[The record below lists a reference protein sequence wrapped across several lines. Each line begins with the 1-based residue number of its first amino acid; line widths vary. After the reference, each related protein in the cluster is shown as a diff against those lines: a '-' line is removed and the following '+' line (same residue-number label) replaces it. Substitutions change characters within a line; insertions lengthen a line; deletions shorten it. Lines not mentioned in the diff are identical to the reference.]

1 MASLKKNFIY
11 QTGYQVLATAL
22 PLITTPYINRV
33 LGAEQLGTY
42 TYVANIA
49 NYFTIFAMLGFNNYG
64 SKMIAAT
71 KHNENE
77 LAHTF
82 SSIRKLQCLMATVV
96 VAIYLL
102 FISLCIPEHKSLYFI
117 ESLWIINCFIDI
129 NWFFWGMEKVKL
141 TVNRNLIIKLIT
153 LLGVFIFVRSRNDIL
168 IYAFILVIGTIL
180 SDIYLISQ
188 VKKYVKGTKT
198 TFYEMIAHIKP
209 CIALFIPIV
218 AMSIYQQMDKT
229 MLGVLS
235 TYEQVGYYSSADK
248 IVNIPLGI
256 ITGLGT
262 VSLPRIV
269 SLISENKIMEYKKVV
284 EKSISLVMFMC
295 SAIAFGILA
304 VSQEF
309 VPLFFGREFLPCV
322 SLVSFLTFVI
332 FFKAISTVLVN
343 QILIPND
350 NEKYY
355 IISVFIGA
363 FINLVLNYS
372 LIRKFDAV
380 GAVYATLI
388 SELIVCFIQIFI
400 CFNYLNTLKIIGKN
414 FQYIILGILMYGL
427 VRKVAV
433 LIKDTSLFQR
443 SILEILLGGTA
454 FLGACV
460 IYWKIKKD
468 STFYP
473 IIINFLNKLKQKD
486 NGDML
491 RKK

>member
-11 QTGYQVLATAL
+11 QTGYQGLATAL

-363 FINLVLNYS
+363 FINLILNYS

>member
-1 MASLKKNFIY
+1 M
-11 QTGYQVLATAL
+11 LATAL

-42 TYVANIA
+42 TYAANIA

-64 SKMIAAT
+64 SKMIAST

-102 FISLCIPEHKSLYFI
+102 FVSLCIPENKPLYFI

-129 NWFFWGMEKVKL
+129 NWFFWGLEKVKL
-141 TVNRNLIIKLIT
+141 TVTRNLIIKLIT
-153 LLGVFIFVRSRNDIL
+153 LSGIFIFVKTRKDIL

-180 SDIYLISQ
+180 SDLYLVSQ
-188 VKKYVKGTKT
+188 VKKYIKGTRT
-198 TFYEMIAHIKP
+198 TFYEMIIHIKP
-209 CIALFIPIV
+209 CITLFIPVV

-229 MLGVLS
+229 MLGLLS

-262 VSLPRIV
+262 VSLPRVV
-269 SLISENKIMEYKKVV
+269 SLISEKKIMEYKKVV

-309 VPLFFGREFLPCV
+309 VPLFFGSEFLPCV
-322 SLVSFLTFVI
+322 SLISFLAFVI
-332 FFKAISTVLVN
+332 FFKAISTVIVN

-350 NEKYY
+350 NERYY
-355 IISVFIGA
+355 ISF
-363 FINLVLNYS
+363 
-372 LIRKFDAV
+372 
-380 GAVYATLI
+380 
-388 SELIVCFIQIFI
+388 CW
-400 CFNYLNTLKIIGKN
+400 
-414 FQYIILGILMYGL
+414 GIY
-427 VRKVAV
+427 
-433 LIKDTSLFQR
+433 
-443 SILEILLGGTA
+443 
-454 FLGACV
+454 
-460 IYWKIKKD
+460 
-468 STFYP
+468 
-473 IIINFLNKLKQKD
+473 
-486 NGDML
+486 
-491 RKK
+491 

>member
-363 FINLVLNYS
+363 FINLILNYS

-473 IIINFLNKLKQKD
+473 IIINFLNKIKQKD

>member
-363 FINLVLNYS
+363 FINLILNYS

-454 FLGACV
+454 ILGACV

>member
-33 LGAEQLGTY
+33 LGAEQLGIY
-42 TYVANIA
+42 TYAANIA
-49 NYFTIFAMLGFNNYG
+49 NYFTIFAMLGFNSYG

-102 FISLCIPEHKSLYFI
+102 FVSLCVPENKPLYFI
-117 ESLWIINCFIDI
+117 ESLWIANCFIDI
-129 NWFFWGMEKVKL
+129 NWFFWGLEKVKL
-141 TVNRNLIIKLIT
+141 TVTRNLIIKLIT
-153 LLGVFIFVRSRNDIL
+153 LLGIFVFVKTRKDIL

-180 SDIYLISQ
+180 SDVYLVSQ
-188 VKKYVKGTKT
+188 VKKYVKGTRT
-198 TFYEMIAHIKP
+198 TLYEMIIHIKP
-209 CIALFIPIV
+209 CIVLFVPVV

-229 MLGVLS
+229 MLGLLS

-284 EKSISLVMFMC
+284 QKSISLVMFMC

-304 VSQEF
+304 VSREF
-309 VPLFFGREFLPCV
+309 VPLFFGSEFLPCV
-322 SLVSFLTFVI
+322 SLISFLAFVI

-350 NEKYY
+350 NEKFY
-355 IISVFIGA
+355 IISVFVGA
-363 FINLVLNYS
+363 FINLILNYS

-388 SELIVCFIQIFI
+388 SELIVCFVQIFV
-400 CFNYLNTLKIIGKN
+400 CFKYLNVLKMLGQN
-414 FQYIILGILMYGL
+414 FQYIILGVLMYAS
-427 VRKVAV
+427 VRGVAER
-433 LIKDTSLFQR
+433 ITNFSLFKR
-443 SILEILLGGTA
+443 NVVEILFGGFFFGGVCLGYWIVKKDDT
-454 FLGACV
+454 FYSIV
-460 IYWKIKKD
+460 IAALNKIK
-468 STFYP
+468 
-473 IIINFLNKLKQKD
+473 
-486 NGDML
+486 
-491 RKK
+491 RKES

>member
-33 LGAEQLGTY
+33 LEAEQLGTY

-363 FINLVLNYS
+363 FINLILNYS

>member
-1 MASLKKNFIY
+1 
-11 QTGYQVLATAL
+11 
-22 PLITTPYINRV
+22 
-33 LGAEQLGTY
+33 
-42 TYVANIA
+42 
-49 NYFTIFAMLGFNNYG
+49 
-64 SKMIAAT
+64 
-71 KHNENE
+71 
-77 LAHTF
+77 
-82 SSIRKLQCLMATVV
+82 MATVV

-102 FISLCIPEHKSLYFI
+102 FVSLCIPENKSLYFI

-129 NWFFWGMEKVKL
+129 NWFFWGIEKVKL
-141 TVNRNLIIKLIT
+141 TVTRNLIIKLIT
-153 LLGVFIFVRSRNDIL
+153 LLGIFIFVRTRKDIL

-188 VKKYVKGTKT
+188 VKKYVKGIKT
-198 TFYEMIAHIKP
+198 TFYEMITHIKP
-209 CIALFIPIV
+209 CIALFIPVV

-229 MLGVLS
+229 MLGLLS

-269 SLISENKIMEYKKVV
+269 SLISENKIIEYKKVV
-284 EKSISLVMFMC
+284 EKSISLVLFMC

-309 VPLFFGREFLPCV
+309 VPLFFGREFQPCV
-322 SLVSFLTFVI
+322 SLISFLAFVI

-355 IISVFIGA
+355 IISVFAGA
-363 FINLVLNYS
+363 FINLILNYS
-372 LIRKFDAV
+372 LIRKFDAI

-388 SELIVCFIQIFI
+388 SELIVCFIQIFV
-400 CFNYLNTLKIIGKN
+400 CFKYLNTLKMIGKN
-414 FQYIILGILMYGL
+414 FQYIIFGIVMYSL
-427 VRKVAV
+427 VRKVAI
-433 LIKDTSLFQR
+433 LIKDTSLLQR
-443 SILEILLGGTA
+443 NILEILFGGA
-454 FLGACV
+454 FFLGV
-460 IYWKIKKD
+460 SIIYWEIKKD

-473 IIINFLNKLKQKD
+473 IITTFLNKLKQKH
-486 NGDML
+486 NH
-491 RKK
+491 

>member
-129 NWFFWGMEKVKL
+129 NWFFWEMEKVKL

-363 FINLVLNYS
+363 FINLILNYS

>member
-229 MLGVLS
+229 MLGVLN

-363 FINLVLNYS
+363 FINLILNYS

>member
-235 TYEQVGYYSSADK
+235 TYELVGYYSSADK

-332 FFKAISTVLVN
+332 FFKAISIVLVN

-363 FINLVLNYS
+363 FINLILNYS

>member
-188 VKKYVKGTKT
+188 VKKYVKGTNT

-363 FINLVLNYS
+363 FINLILNYS

>member
-64 SKMIAAT
+64 SKIIAAT

-363 FINLVLNYS
+363 FINLILNYS

>member
-49 NYFTIFAMLGFNNYG
+49 NYFTISAMLGFNNYG

-363 FINLVLNYS
+363 FINLILNYS

>member
-322 SLVSFLTFVI
+322 SLVSFLSFVI
-332 FFKAISTVLVN
+332 FFKAISIVLVN

-363 FINLVLNYS
+363 FINLILNYS

>member
-42 TYVANIA
+42 TYAANIA

-82 SSIRKLQCLMATVV
+82 SSIRKLQRLMATVV

-102 FISLCIPEHKSLYFI
+102 FVSLCIPENKPLYFI

-129 NWFFWGMEKVKL
+129 NWFFWGLEKVKL
-141 TVNRNLIIKLIT
+141 TVTRNLIIKLIT
-153 LLGVFIFVRSRNDIL
+153 LSGIFIFVKTRKDIL

-180 SDIYLISQ
+180 SDLYLVSQ
-188 VKKYVKGTKT
+188 VKKYIKGTRT
-198 TFYEMIAHIKP
+198 TFYEMIIHIKP
-209 CIALFIPIV
+209 CITLFIPVV

-229 MLGVLS
+229 MLGLLS

-269 SLISENKIMEYKKVV
+269 SLISEKKIMEYKKVV

-309 VPLFFGREFLPCV
+309 VPLFFGSEFLPCV
-322 SLVSFLTFVI
+322 SLISFLAFVI
-332 FFKAISTVLVN
+332 FFKAISTVIVN

-350 NEKYY
+350 NERYY
-355 IISVFIGA
+355 IISVFVGA
-363 FINLVLNYS
+363 FINLILNYS

-388 SELIVCFIQIFI
+388 SELIVCFVQIFV
-400 CFNYLNTLKIIGKN
+400 CFKYLNVLKMLGKN
-414 FQYIILGILMYGL
+414 FQYIILGVLMYAS
-427 VRKVAV
+427 VRK
-433 LIKDTSLFQR
+433 
-443 SILEILLGGTA
+443 
-454 FLGACV
+454 
-460 IYWKIKKD
+460 W
-468 STFYP
+468 
-473 IIINFLNKLKQKD
+473 
-486 NGDML
+486 
-491 RKK
+491 

>member
-332 FFKAISTVLVN
+332 FFKAILTVLVN

-363 FINLVLNYS
+363 FINLILNYS

-414 FQYIILGILMYGL
+414 FQYVILGILMYGL

>member
-42 TYVANIA
+42 TYAANIA

-82 SSIRKLQCLMATVV
+82 SSIRKLQRLMATVV

-102 FISLCIPEHKSLYFI
+102 FVSLCIPENKPLYFI

-129 NWFFWGMEKVKL
+129 NWFFWGLEKVKL
-141 TVNRNLIIKLIT
+141 TVTRNLIIKLIT
-153 LLGVFIFVRSRNDIL
+153 LSGIFIFVKTRKDIL

-180 SDIYLISQ
+180 SDLYLVSQ
-188 VKKYVKGTKT
+188 VKKYIKGTRT
-198 TFYEMIAHIKP
+198 TFYEMIIHIKP
-209 CIALFIPIV
+209 CITLFIPVV

-229 MLGVLS
+229 MLGLLS

-269 SLISENKIMEYKKVV
+269 SLISEKKIMEYKKVV

-309 VPLFFGREFLPCV
+309 VPLFFGSEFLPCV
-322 SLVSFLTFVI
+322 SLISFLAFVI
-332 FFKAISTVLVN
+332 FFKAISTVIVN

-350 NEKYY
+350 NERYY
-355 IISVFIGA
+355 IISVFVGA
-363 FINLVLNYS
+363 FINLILNYS

-388 SELIVCFIQIFI
+388 SELIVCFVQIFV
-400 CFNYLNTLKIIGKN
+400 CFKYLNVLKMLGKN
-414 FQYIILGILMYGL
+414 FQYIILGVLMYAS
-427 VRKVAV
+427 VRGVAEH
-433 LIKDTSLFQR
+433 ITNISLF
-443 SILEILLGGTA
+443 IANVIEILVGGA
-454 FLGACV
+454 FFSGACLV
-460 IYWKIKKD
+460 YWTVKRD
-468 STFYP
+468 DTFYP
-473 IIINFLNKLKQKD
+473 IVITALNKIK
-486 NGDML
+486 
-491 RKK
+491 RKES

>member
-1 MASLKKNFIY
+1 MAKLKKKFIY
-11 QTGYQVLATAL
+11 PTGYQVLATAL

-363 FINLVLNYS
+363 FINLILNYS

>member
-102 FISLCIPEHKSLYFI
+102 FISLCILEHKSLYFI

-363 FINLVLNYS
+363 FINLILNYS

>member
-1 MASLKKNFIY
+1 MASLKKHFIY

-363 FINLVLNYS
+363 FINLILNYS

>member
-1 MASLKKNFIY
+1 M
-11 QTGYQVLATAL
+11 LATAL

-363 FINLVLNYS
+363 FINLILNYS

-414 FQYIILGILMYGL
+414 FQYIILCILMYGL

>member
-284 EKSISLVMFMC
+284 EKSIPLVMFMC

-363 FINLVLNYS
+363 FINLILNYS

>member
-332 FFKAISTVLVN
+332 SFKAISTVLVN

-363 FINLVLNYS
+363 FINLILNYS

>member
-49 NYFTIFAMLGFNNYG
+49 NYFTIFAMLGFNSYG

-363 FINLVLNYS
+363 FINLILNYS

>member
-42 TYVANIA
+42 TYAANIA

-82 SSIRKLQCLMATVV
+82 SSIRKLQRLMATVV

-102 FISLCIPEHKSLYFI
+102 FVSLCIPENKPLYFI

-129 NWFFWGMEKVKL
+129 NWFFWGLEKVKL
-141 TVNRNLIIKLIT
+141 TVTRNLIIKLIT
-153 LLGVFIFVRSRNDIL
+153 LSGIFIFVKTRKDIL

-363 FINLVLNYS
+363 FINLILNYS

>member
-1 MASLKKNFIY
+1 MFFRHA
-11 QTGYQVLATAL
+11 
-22 PLITTPYINRV
+22 
-33 LGAEQLGTY
+33 
-42 TYVANIA
+42 
-49 NYFTIFAMLGFNNYG
+49 
-64 SKMIAAT
+64 
-71 KHNENE
+71 

-363 FINLVLNYS
+363 FINLILNYS